1 MLNDGN
7 PNGSNN
13 RNNGNGGEGERKSF
27 TNNNNHH
34 SRWHGANKRF
44 DNRQHGVGGNNN
56 NQRWSGKPRNNNQ
69 HGRGNGG
76 SFQRP
81 GPFGFKPRPASVR
94 EQAEANPFG
103 FASHNVPDLSNARE
117 EILERQEDEFKSL
130 EQKNEKA
137 VSQSPSTAAKVPTL
151 ETEPVTP
158 QAKLTLPI
166 DNDGKQGGTN

>member
-44 DNRQHGVGGNNN
+44 DNRQHGAGGNN

-117 EILERQEDEFKSL
+117 EILERQEDEFRSL

-137 VSQSPSTAAKVPTL
+137 VSQSPSTAAKAPTL
-151 ETEPVTP
+151 ETEPVAP

-166 DNDGKQGGTN
+166 DTDGKQGGTN

>member
-13 RNNGNGGEGERKSF
+13 RNNGNDGEGVRKSF

-44 DNRQHGVGGNNN
+44 DNRQHGAGGNN

-137 VSQSPSTAAKVPTL
+137 VSQSPSTAAKAPTL
-151 ETEPVTP
+151 ETEPVAP

-166 DNDGKQGGTN
+166 DTDGKQGGTN